1 MTAIDRKGWLVDNF
15 LVTVTGLGV
24 VVVTRNSKKINGGG
38 LVAQLSF
45 IHIHPTTHMLGAK
58 EIHIRPHL
66 LVKHL
71 IRTRNPARVLHIPTD
86 HKTPPGVGES
96 RSPPSTSVCV

>member
-15 LVTVTGLGV
+15 LCDCDGAGGCCC
-24 VVVTRNSKKINGGG
+24 NKKLKKNGGG
-38 LVAQLSF
+38 LVAQLSV

-96 RSPPSTSVCV
+96 RSPPTTSVCV